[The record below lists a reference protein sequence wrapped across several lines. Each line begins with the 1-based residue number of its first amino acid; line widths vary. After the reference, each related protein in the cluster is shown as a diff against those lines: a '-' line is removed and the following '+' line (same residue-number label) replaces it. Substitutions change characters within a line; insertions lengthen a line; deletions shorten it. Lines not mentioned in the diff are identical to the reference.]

1 MIFGDK
7 YLLLVSDKNN
17 HRFPIAIMTKKKRSQ
32 YKRKDDN
39 DDALHLLKTN
49 FNLRTEQ

>member
-32 YKRKDDN
+32 YKRKDD
-39 DDALHLLKTN
+39 ALHLLKTN
-49 FNLRTEQ
+49 FNLRTEK